1 MDTRVYPPPS
11 QHKDEIRIKD
21 LVELLLQY
29 RYRVLMFVFGCTI
42 LVAIVSLL
50 ISKRYDAEVIISPVT
65 STSEKSFGGSGGGL
79 GGLGGLAA
87 LAGMSFGSD
96 SKKAESIAT
105 LQSQALTARY
115 IRENN
120 LLPILYADKWDARQG
135 KWKVT
140 DPEKIP
146 TIWKAVQFFK
156 HDVRTISTDTKTGL
170 VTLTVRWDDATLAAK
185 WANGL
190 VKITND
196 FEREQALVESDRNI
210 EYLTKQAAGTDVVG
224 IKQAVYNLL
233 QSEINKSM
241 IARGT
246 DEYAFKVI
254 DPATVAEKA
263 AFPQKTIWVLTAFF
277 GSLLL
282 AVFAAF
288 CRIAWQKG

>member
-1 MDTRVYPPPS
+1 MDTRVYPVPS

-21 LVELLLQY
+21 LIELLLQY
-29 RYRVLMFVFGCTI
+29 RYRVLLFVFGCTI
-42 LVAIVSLL
+42 VVAIVSLL
-50 ISKRYDAEVIISPVT
+50 ISKRYDAEVVISPVT
-65 STSEKSFGGSGGGL
+65 NTSEKSFGGSGAL

-87 LAGMSFGSD
+87 LAGMSLGSD

-105 LQSQALTARY
+105 LQSQALTGRY

-135 KWKVT
+135 KWNVT
-140 DPEKIP
+140 DPQKIP

-156 HDVRTISTDTKTGL
+156 HVRTISTDTKTGL
-170 VTLTVRWDDATLAAK
+170 VTLTVRWDDPQLAEK

-190 VKITND
+190 VKMTND
-196 FEREQALVESDRNI
+196 YEREQALVESDRNI
-210 EYLTKQAAGTDVVG
+210 AYLTKQAAGTDVVG

-263 AFPQKTIWVLTAFF
+263 AFPQKTIWVLTALF

>member
-1 MDTRVYPPPS
+1 MDTRVYPVPS

-29 RYRVLMFVFGCTI
+29 RYRVLLFVCGCT
-42 LVAIVSLL
+42 LVVAIVSLV
-50 ISKRYDAEVIISPVT
+50 ISKRYDADVVISPVT
-65 STSEKSFGGSGGGL
+65 NTSEKSFGGSGAL

-105 LQSQALTARY
+105 LQSQALTGRY

-135 KWKVT
+135 KWNVT

-146 TIWKAVQFFK
+146 TIWKAVQYFK
-156 HDVRTISTDTKTGL
+156 HVRTISTDTKTGL
-170 VTLTVRWDDATLAAK
+170 VTLTVRWDDPQLAEK

-190 VKITND
+190 VKMTND
-196 FEREQALVESDRNI
+196 YEREQALVESDRNI
-210 EYLTKQAAGTDVVG
+210 AYLTKQAAGTDVVG

-277 GSLLL
+277 GSLFL